1 MKYRLKN
8 QFFFLSVFLPC
19 SSVAILACGTRAL
32 GEDLSQTRMRKD
44 IDFLASDQSEGR
56 GVNTA
61 GINRAAAYIAQ
72 EFQKAGLKPAGEGAS
87 YFQPFTIP
95 STSLVGI
102 PVLSLGGPQGQE
114 IDLQPGRHFRPMG
127 FSSSGDLNAPLT
139 FVGYGI
145 SAPQGHYDDY
155 ANLDVEGKIVVI
167 LRDTPRASN
176 RFASFGSRF
185 LHQSFAAKIR
195 NAEKHKAAAIIFV
208 NDRDT
213 ARDGDDLLDFGFTAV
228 GGAPASIPI
237 VHMRRQVL
245 DRMLD
250 SGKDSLPDV
259 EGDIDRD
266 LHPRSGVLEGWT
278 AHLKQEVKRSTI
290 DVKNVV
296 GYVDGSGPLATETVV
311 LGAHYDHLGY
321 GGMGSLSGL
330 KKPAIHHG
338 ADDNGSGT
346 AALMELARR
355 FGQQPNRSGRRL
367 VFIAFSG
374 EEMGLLGSEYYCKH
388 PLFPLSETVAMINMD
403 MVGRLRPA
411 KEGMWPEVLGSLT
424 LIDHAGLTGVFP
436 LAMLLQ
442 DSQKDWRSPKERLI
456 VQGTATARNFDALL
470 TDVNRKHDF
479 KFNKLPGGIGPSDH
493 SSFYAHKVPVF
504 FFFTGDHSD
513 YHRPTDTADKINVA
527 GMKKVVEL
535 VEELTLS
542 LAESPTRPQYVKVV
556 EPPQPRYSNIPRLGV
571 MPSYGDAG
579 EGVLLNAVT
588 EGGPAAKAGLR
599 EGDRIIEIAGKPV
612 RDINAYMGLLATQKR
627 GSAIDIGFMRDG
639 KKLTFK
645 VAPE

>member
-1 MKYRLKN
+1 
-8 QFFFLSVFLPC
+8 FL
-19 SSVAILACGTRAL
+19 
-32 GEDLSQTRMRKD
+32 
-44 IDFLASDQSEGR
+44 
-56 GVNTA
+56 
-61 GINRAAAYIAQ
+61 
-72 EFQKAGLKPAGEGAS
+72 KAGLKPAGENAS

-95 STSLVGI
+95 STRLVST
-102 PVLSLGGPQGQE
+102 PVLALRGPQGQE

-127 FSSSGDLNAPLT
+127 FSSSGDLNASLL

-145 SAPQGHYDDY
+145 SAPQSHYDDY
-155 ANLDVEGKIVVI
+155 ANMDVEGKIVVM
-167 LRDTPRASN
+167 LRDTPRATN
-176 RFASFGSRF
+176 RFASFASRF
-185 LHQSFAAKIR
+185 LHQSFTAKIR
-195 NAEKHKAAAIIFV
+195 NAEKHKAAGIIFV
-208 NDRDT
+208 NDRDA

-228 GGAPASIPI
+228 GGAPASVPI
-237 VHMRRQVL
+237 VHMHRHVL

-250 SGKDSLPDV
+250 SGKNSLPDI

-296 GYVDGSGPLATETVV
+296 GYLEGSGPLATETVV

-346 AALMELARR
+346 TALMELARR

-424 LIDHAGLTGVFP
+424 LMDRAGLPGVFP
-436 LAMLLQ
+436 LTMLLQ
-442 DSQKDWRSPKERLI
+442 NSQKDWHSPKERLI

-493 SSFYAHKVPVF
+493 SSFYAHKVPAF

-527 GMKKVVEL
+527 GMKKVVDL
-535 VEELTLS
+535 VEELTLG
-542 LAESPTRPQYVKVV
+542 LAETPNRPQYVKVV

-627 GSAIDIGFMRDG
+627 GTATDIGFMRDG
-639 KKLTFK
+639 KKVTLK
-645 VAPE
+645 VTPE

>member
-1 MKYRLKN
+1 VSGNIKK
-8 QFFFLSVFLPC
+8 LSLLFAVWALLTPVTQVVAED
-19 SSVAILACGTRAL
+19 SSQ
-32 GEDLSQTRMRKD
+32 SRMRKD
-44 IDFLASDQSEGR
+44 INFLASDQQEGR

-61 GINRAAAYIAQ
+61 GISRAAQYIAEQ
-72 EFQKAGLKPAGEGAS
+72 FSKAGLKPAGAEGS
-87 YFQPFTIP
+87 FFQPFTIP
-95 STSLVGI
+95 STSLVGT
-102 PVLSLGGPQGQE
+102 PVLALRGPQGQE

-127 FSSSGDLNAPLT
+127 FSSSGDLNAPLI

-145 SAPQGHYDDY
+145 SAPQSHYDDY
-155 ANLDVEGKIVVI
+155 ENLDVEGKIVLI
-167 LRDTPRASN
+167 LRDTPRAGN
-176 RFASFGSRF
+176 RFTSFASRF
-185 LHQSFAAKIR
+185 LHQSFTSKIR
-195 NAEKHKAAAIIFV
+195 NAEKHKAAGIIFV

-213 ARDGDDLLDFGFTAV
+213 AHDGDDLLDFTFTAV
-228 GGAPASIPI
+228 GGPPASIPI
-237 VHMRRQVL
+237 VHMHRQVL
-245 DRMLD
+245 DSMLE
-250 SGKDSLPDV
+250 SGKNSLPEV

-266 LHPRSGVLEGWT
+266 LHPRSGPLQGWT
-278 AHLKQEVKRSTI
+278 ARLKQEVKRSTL

-296 GYVDGSGPLATETVV
+296 GYLEGSGPLATETVV

-346 AALMELARR
+346 TALMELARR

-374 EEMGLLGSEYYCKH
+374 EEIGLLGSEYYCKH

-424 LIDHAGLTGVFP
+424 LMDHAGLACVFP
-436 LAMLLQ
+436 LAMRLQ
-442 DSQKDWRSPKERLI
+442 DSQRDWYSPKDRLI
-456 VQGTATARNFDALL
+456 VQGTATARNFDSLL

-493 SSFYAHKVPVF
+493 SSFYSHKVPVF

-513 YHRPTDTADKINVA
+513 YHRPSDTADKINMA
-527 GMKKVVEL
+527 GMKKVVDL
-535 VEELTLS
+535 VEELAIG
-542 LAESPTRPQYVKVV
+542 LAESPSRPQYVKVV
-556 EPPQPRYSNIPRLGV
+556 EPPQQRYSNIPRLGV

-579 EGVLLNAVT
+579 EGVLLSGVT

-627 GSAIDIGFMRDG
+627 GTAIDIGLIREG
-639 KKLTFK
+639 KKTTLK
-645 VAPE
+645 VTPE